1 MQNHLAVIA
10 AISALAIGA
19 GAASAQPP
27 GEMDHAK
34 MKGMDHSKM
43 AGMDHG
49 DKAMSSHMNLAMSG
63 FMTSM
68 KKMDHAMMS
77 AKGSTIDTTYA
88 RKMIAHHQGAIDM
101 AKVELMHGSDAS
113 AKRLAQMT
121 IDENTKGIA
130 DLREYLRQHG
140 G

>member
-1 MQNHLAVIA
+1 MQKYLG
-10 AISALAIGA
+10 ALATISVLVATPGYA
-19 GAASAQPP
+19 LAHPP
-27 GEMDHAK
+27 GEMNTAK

-43 AGMDHG
+43 EGMDHSKTG
-49 DKAMSSHMNLAMSG
+49 MGSHMDKAMHG

-68 KKMDHAMMS
+68 KTMDHAMMS

-130 DLREYLRQHG
+130 DLQEYLRQKG

>member
-34 MKGMDHSKM
+34 MKGMDH
-43 AGMDHG
+43 G
-49 DKAMSSHMNLAMSG
+49 DKVMSSHMNLAMSG

>member
-1 MQNHLAVIA
+1 MQRHLVYIA

-19 GAASAQPP
+19 GSALAAPP
-27 GEMDHAK
+27 EKMDHAK
-34 MKGMDHSKM
+34 ME
-43 AGMDHG
+43 GMDHG
-49 DKAMSSHMNLAMSG
+49 KMEGMDHGKMGMGSHMKMGMSG
-63 FMTSM
+63 FMSSM
-68 KKMDHAMMS
+68 KTMDHAMMT
-77 AKGSTIDTTYA
+77 AKGPTIDVTYA